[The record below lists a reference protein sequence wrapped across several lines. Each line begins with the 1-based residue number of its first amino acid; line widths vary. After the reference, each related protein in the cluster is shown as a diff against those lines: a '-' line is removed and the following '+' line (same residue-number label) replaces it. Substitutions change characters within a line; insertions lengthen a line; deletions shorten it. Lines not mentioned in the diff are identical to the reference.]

1 MTDASSWREVLAAR
15 LSSANVSERA
25 VVWADSPEDPGA
37 RQPPHGPWLL
47 VSYGAQVLVGGMGR
61 GKFATYEALWTV
73 EDAIDLAVRLAASPL
88 PPMQR
93 DATDLERAAGERTT
107 AGILARTAERGGS
120 PGPTALGVGDMLDF
134 YGAETSHHL
143 FAFGTPFQNRSQ
155 PPSDVGAPYFAFE
168 VTEPLP
174 EAVTEG
180 IAVAWFEPPGGGAM
194 VVLDRPIRW
203 YVDHGHL
210 APRS

>member
-1 MTDASSWREVLAAR
+1 
-15 LSSANVSERA
+15 
-25 VVWADSPEDPGA
+25 
-37 RQPPHGPWLL
+37 
-47 VSYGAQVLVGGMGR
+47 
-61 GKFATYEALWTV
+61 
-73 EDAIDLAVRLAASPL
+73 
-88 PPMQR
+88 
-93 DATDLERAAGERTT
+93 
-107 AGILARTAERGGS
+107 
-120 PGPTALGVGDMLDF
+120 MLDF

-143 FAFGTPFQNRSQ
+143 FAFGTPFQNRSH

-180 IAVAWFEPPGGGAM
+180 IAVAWFEQPGGGAM